1 MPVAPSNPAP
11 GKNLTAPDA
20 VLSVVVPLYNE
31 EANFEELSTRLTT
44 IINKHPA
51 TCEVVLVD
59 DGSTD
64 TTGLL
69 IARLCRQDPRFT
81 GVFLSRNHGHQ
92 LAVSAGLAYA
102 SGSEAVFILDGDL
115 QDPPE
120 LLSSFYAA
128 FQEGYE
134 VVYGIRT
141 RRKEPWLKKAAYW
154 VFYRLLNALAGRSIP
169 LDSGDFALLSRRVVE
184 LLNSMPE
191 QSRYLRGMRSWVGF
205 RQIGIVY
212 EREARSAGHTKF
224 TWRKLFQLAYDGIFN
239 FSEVPVKLIT
249 GLGLFTV
256 MLSLVYL
263 TGMILYHFYV
273 EKAPRGFITL
283 IFAISLFSGVQLIS
297 LGILGEYV
305 LRIYRQVLNRPL
317 FIVARTIQ
325 KGIDSAA

>member
-1 MPVAPSNPAP
+1 MPVSP
-11 GKNLTAPDA
+11 LTPQPHDVPA
-20 VLSVVVPLYNE
+20 VLGVALSLVVPLYNE
-31 EANFEELSTRLTT
+31 EANFEELTSRLTNT
-44 IINKHPA
+44 INSHPT

-64 TTGLL
+64 ETGFL
-69 IARLCRQDPRFT
+69 IAQLCQRDPRFT

-92 LAVSAGLAYA
+92 LAVSAGLVYA
-102 SGSEAVFILDGDL
+102 SGSEAIFILDGDL

-120 LLSSFYAA
+120 LLPAFYSV
-128 FQEGYE
+128 FIQGYD
-134 VVYGIRT
+134 VVYGIRI

-154 VFYRLLNALAGRSIP
+154 LFYRLLNTMAGRNIP

-205 RQIGIVY
+205 RQTGIVY
-212 EREARSAGHTKF
+212 EREARAAGHTKF

-256 MLSLVYL
+256 LLSLVYL
-263 TGMILYHFYV
+263 TGMVLYHFYV
-273 EKAPRGFITL
+273 EKAPRGFITI

-317 FIVARTIQ
+317 FVVARTIR
-325 KGIDSAA
+325 KGVDSAA